1 MSYGLRR
8 SLTANILVAS
18 VDGIRNGFMPPAK
31 DYAVKEPQHLSSN
44 PTDSHN
50 IVIIGAGPA
59 GLSTSYFLKQQNI
72 DHIVLERGNVGN
84 TWDVER
90 WDGFY
95 LVNPNWAV
103 RLPGFHYVG
112 TELEGYL
119 SKLETIQYLQDY
131 AAHFDSPVRTGVEVE
146 SLEQFS
152 SGYQLHL
159 ANGDV
164 IEARCVVIATGAF
177 GIPKRPD
184 FSDQLS
190 DSFNQM
196 HSADYKNSEALNDG
210 AVLVVGSG
218 QSGAQIA
225 EELHDAGKTVYL
237 SVGNAG
243 RRPRR
248 YRGRDSSWWN
258 YTMGGFDKTVENV
271 DSVDDAR
278 YGSSSHTSGARGGHN
293 IYLRQ
298 MAKTGVTLVGPVTG
312 GKGDVI
318 SLRTD
323 LEKILK
329 AVDDH
334 PIKWKQNVDAY
345 VEKHGIQVPLD
356 DVVDP
361 PDISDWPK
369 GDAPS
374 ELDLAAAGITTIIWS
389 TGFKYNFDWIKL
401 PITGEHNYP
410 IQQRGVTEY
419 PGLYFMGIQWMY
431 GSKSAQFIGVGED
444 AEYVAGHIAD
454 NFS

>member
-1 MSYGLRR
+1 
-8 SLTANILVAS
+8 
-18 VDGIRNGFMPPAK
+18 
-31 DYAVKEPQHLSSN
+31 LSSN
-44 PTDSHN
+44 PAESHN

-72 DHIVLERGNVGN
+72 EHVVLERGNVGN

-112 TELEGYL
+112 TEPEGYL

-131 AAHFDSPVRTGVEVE
+131 AAHFESPVRTGIEVE
-146 SLEQFS
+146 SLEQVS
-152 SGYQLHL
+152 SGYKLHL
-159 ANGDV
+159 GNGHV
-164 IEARCVVIATGAF
+164 IEARCVVVATGAF
-177 GIPKRPD
+177 GVPKLPD
-184 FSDQLS
+184 YTEQLS
-190 DSFNQM
+190 DSFTQM
-196 HSADYKNSEALNDG
+196 HSAAYKNPDALNDG

-258 YTMGGFDKTVENV
+258 YTMGGFDKTVEDV
-271 DSVDDAR
+271 ESVDDAR
-278 YGSSSHTSGARGGHN
+278 YNSSSHTSGARGGHN

-298 MAKTGVTLVGPVTG
+298 MAKNGVTLVGPVTG
-312 GKGDVI
+312 GEGEII
-318 SLRTD
+318 SLNTD

-334 PIKWKQNVDAY
+334 PIKWKQNVDDY
-345 VEKHGIQVPLD
+345 VAKHGMQVPLD

-361 PDISDWPK
+361 PNIAGWPK

-374 ELDLAAAGITTIIWS
+374 ELDLAASGITAIIWS

-401 PITGEHNYP
+401 PITGEYNYP

-419 PGLYFMGIQWMY
+419 PGLYFMGLQWMY

-444 AEYVAGHIAD
+444 AKYVAGHVVD
-454 NFS
+454 NFG

>member
-1 MSYGLRR
+1 M
-8 SLTANILVAS
+8 
-18 VDGIRNGFMPPAK
+18 
-31 DYAVKEPQHLSSN
+31 
-44 PTDSHN
+44 
-50 IVIIGAGPA
+50 IIGAGSA
-59 GLSTSYFLKQQNI
+59 GLATSYFLTERGI
-72 DHIVLERGNVGN
+72 EHVILERGEVGN

-103 RLPGFHYVG
+103 RLPGFHYTG
-112 TELEGYL
+112 TEPEGYL
-119 SKLETIQYLQDY
+119 SKVETIDYLKNY
-131 AAHFDSPVRTGVEVE
+131 AAHFGAPVRTGVEVASIDRKADGDYKL
-146 SLEQFS
+146 SL
-152 SGYQLHL
+152 G
-159 ANGDV
+159 GDNLGSA
-164 IEARCVVIATGAF
+164 IDARCVVVATGAF
-177 GIPKRPD
+177 GVPKIPEYAD
-184 FSDQLS
+184 DL
-190 DSFNQM
+190 DASFVQM
-196 HSADYKNSEALNDG
+196 HSAAYKNPQSLNDG

-225 EELHDAGKTVYL
+225 EELHDAGKKVFL

-258 YTMGGFDKTVENV
+258 YTMGNFDKTIENV
-271 DSVDDAR
+271 ESIDDAR

-298 MAKTGVTLVGPVTG
+298 MAKEGVTLVGPVTG
-312 GKGDVI
+312 GAGNTL

-323 LEKILK
+323 LPEILK

-334 PIKWKQNVDAY
+334 PVKWKANVDAY
-345 VEKHGIQVPLD
+345 VEKNGIQVPED

-361 PDISDWPK
+361 PGISEWPK
-369 GDAPS
+369 GEAPNSLNLS
-374 ELDLAAAGITTIIWS
+374 EAGITTIIWS
-389 TGFKYNFDWIKL
+389 TGFKYDFSWIRL

-419 PGLYFMGIQWMY
+419 PGLYFMGLQWMY

-444 AEYVAGHIAD
+444 AEYVSGHVAD
-454 NFS
+454 NYG